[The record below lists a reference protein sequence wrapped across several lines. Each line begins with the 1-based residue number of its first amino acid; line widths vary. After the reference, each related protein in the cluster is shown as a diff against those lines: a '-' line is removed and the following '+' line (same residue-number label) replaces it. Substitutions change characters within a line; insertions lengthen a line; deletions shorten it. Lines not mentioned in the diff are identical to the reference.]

1 MTVSIMEQQ
10 KITGLDGWVDFLSEV
25 EIPVL
30 RHTARGLQT
39 LQQDK
44 DKLSARGIA
53 HVIKHDPL
61 MTVKLLRYLQQN
73 KRSSQDHEVVE
84 VEQVLMM
91 LGLEP
96 TLKNI
101 PAKPLIEE
109 MHGKQEM
116 EALICLLHVIHRSNQ
131 ASSYS
136 FDWAIHLN
144 DLHFEEIRIAAL
156 LHDIAELLMWC
167 FSPTEMLKIR
177 AMQQQ
182 DKTLRSNV
190 AQTQVFGFSL
200 DELKSELAIK
210 WSLPTLLI
218 TLMDDQHAQL
228 ERVRNVSLAV
238 NLARHAANGWDD
250 AALPDDYRD
259 IAKLLKL
266 DVDEVINLI
275 NAKSDKNHAAN
286 MACA

>member
-1 MTVSIMEQQ
+1 MEQQ
-10 KITGLDGWVDFLSEV
+10 KIMGLDGWVNFLSEV

-30 RHTARGLQT
+30 KHTARGLHT

-44 DKLSARGIA
+44 DKLSAREIA
-53 HVIKHDPL
+53 HVIKYDPL

-73 KRSSQDHEVVE
+73 KRSSQEYDVVE

-96 TLKNI
+96 MLRNI
-101 PAKPLIEE
+101 PAKPLAEE
-109 MHGKQEM
+109 MLGKQTM
-116 EALICLLHVIHRSNQ
+116 EALICLLHVIHRSKQ
-131 ASSYS
+131 ASSYA
-136 FDWAIHLN
+136 FDWAVHLN
-144 DLHFEEIRIAAL
+144 DLHFEEISIAAL

-167 FSPTEMLKIR
+167 FSPAEMLKIR
-177 AMQQQ
+177 TMQQQ

-200 DELKSELAIK
+200 DELKSELVAK

-218 TLMDDQHAQL
+218 TLKDDQHTQL
-228 ERVRNVSLAV
+228 DRVRNVSLAV

-266 DVDEVINLI
+266 DTDEVINLI
-275 NAKSDKNHAAN
+275 NAKSDNNHAMKIA
-286 MACA
+286 

>member
-1 MTVSIMEQQ
+1 MMVISIMEQH

-30 RHTARGLQT
+30 KHTARGLQI

-53 HVIKHDPL
+53 LVIKYDPL
-61 MTVKLLRYLQQN
+61 MTIKLLRYFQLN
-73 KRSSQDHEVVE
+73 KRSSKEHEVIE

-96 TLKNI
+96 SLTNI
-101 PAKPLIEE
+101 PAKPLAEE
-109 MHGKQEM
+109 MLGKQEM
-116 EALICLLHVIHRSNQ
+116 EALICLLHVIHRSNK
-131 ASSYS
+131 ASSYA
-136 FDWAIHLN
+136 FDWAVHLN

-167 FSPTEMLKIR
+167 FSPAEMLKIR

-200 DELKSELAIK
+200 DELKSELVVK

-218 TLMDDQHAQL
+218 TLMDDQYAQL
-228 ERVRNVSLAV
+228 DRVRNVSLAV

-259 IAKLLKL
+259 IAELLKL
-266 DVDEVINLI
+266 DTGEVINLI
-275 NAKSDKNHAAN
+275 NAKSDKNHAKK
-286 MACA
+286 

>member
-1 MTVSIMEQQ
+1 MEQQ
-10 KITGLDGWVDFLSEV
+10 KIMGLDGWVEFLSEV

-30 RHTARGLQT
+30 RHTARGLQA

-44 DKLSARGIA
+44 DKLSAREIA
-53 HVIKHDPL
+53 HVIKYDPL

-73 KRSSQDHEVVE
+73 KRSSQEHEVVE

-96 TLKNI
+96 MLRDI
-101 PAKPLIEE
+101 PAKPLAEE
-109 MHGKQEM
+109 ILGKQTM
-116 EALICLLHVIHRSNQ
+116 EALICLLHAIHRSNQ
-131 ASSYS
+131 ASSYA
-136 FDWAIHLN
+136 FDWAVHLK
-144 DLHFEEIRIAAL
+144 DLHFEEISIAAL

-177 AMQQQ
+177 TMQQQ
-182 DKTLRSNV
+182 DKTLRSSV
-190 AQTQVFGFSL
+190 VQTQVFGFSL
-200 DELKSELAIK
+200 DELKSELAVK

-218 TLMDDQHAQL
+218 TLMDDQHAHL
-228 ERVRNVSLAV
+228 DRVRNVSLAV

-266 DVDEVINLI
+266 DTDEVINLI
-275 NAKSDKNHAAN
+275 NAKSDNNHAMKIA
-286 MACA
+286 

>member
-1 MTVSIMEQQ
+1 MEQQ
-10 KITGLDGWVDFLSEV
+10 KITGLNGWVDFLSKV

-30 RHTARGLQT
+30 KHTARGLQI

-84 VEQVLMM
+84 VGQVLMM

-96 TLKNI
+96 SLKNI
-101 PAKPLIEE
+101 PAKPLVEE
-109 MHGKQEM
+109 ILGKQKM
-116 EALICLLHVIHRSNQ
+116 EALICLLRVIHRSKL
-131 ASSYS
+131 ASSYA

-156 LHDIAELLMWC
+156 LHDVAELLMWC

-177 AMQQQ
+177 TMQQ

-200 DELKSELAIK
+200 DELKSELVTK
-210 WSLPTLLI
+210 WSLPKLLI
-218 TLMDDQHAQL
+218 TLMDDQHAKL
-228 ERVRNVSLAV
+228 ERVCNVSLAV
-238 NLARHAANGWDD
+238 SLARHSANGWDD
-250 AALPDDYRD
+250 AALPDDYRN

-266 DVDEVINLI
+266 DVDAVINLI
-275 NAKSDKNHAAN
+275 SAKSDKNHTTN
-286 MACA
+286 MAFT

>member
-1 MTVSIMEQQ
+1 MEQQ

-30 RHTARGLQT
+30 KHTARGLQT
-39 LQQDK
+39 LLQDK

-61 MTVKLLRYLQQN
+61 MTVKLLRYMQKN
-73 KRSSQDHEVVE
+73 KRSSQEYEVVE

-96 TLKNI
+96 SLRNI
-101 PAKPLIEE
+101 PANPLVEE
-109 MHGKQEM
+109 MLGKQKM
-116 EALICLLHVIHRSNQ
+116 EALICLLRVIHRSKL
-131 ASSYS
+131 ASSYA

-177 AMQQQ
+177 TMQQQ
-182 DKTLRSNV
+182 DKALRSNV
-190 AQTQVFGFSL
+190 AQTQAFGFSL

-210 WSLPTLLI
+210 WSLPKLFI
-218 TLMDDQHAQL
+218 TLMDDQHEKLQ
-228 ERVRNVSLAV
+228 RVRNVSLAV
-238 NLARHAANGWDD
+238 NLARHSANGWDD
-250 AALPDDYRD
+250 AALPDDYRN
-259 IAKLLKL
+259 IAELLKL

-275 NAKSDKNHAAN
+275 NTKSEKKHAAN
-286 MACA
+286 MAFT

>member
-1 MTVSIMEQQ
+1 MEQQ
-10 KITGLDGWVDFLSEV
+10 KITGLDEWIDFLSEV

-30 RHTARGLQT
+30 KHTARRLQT
-39 LQQDK
+39 LLQDK

-96 TLKNI
+96 SLRNI
-101 PAKPLIEE
+101 PAKPLAEE
-109 MHGKQEM
+109 MLGKQKM
-116 EALICLLHVIHRSNQ
+116 EALICLLRVIHRSNL
-131 ASSYS
+131 ASSYA

-177 AMQQQ
+177 TIQQQ

-200 DELKSELAIK
+200 DELKSELVIK
-210 WSLPTLLI
+210 WSLPKLLI
-218 TLMDDQHAQL
+218 TLMDGQHAKL

-238 NLARHAANGWDD
+238 NLARHLANGRGD
-250 AALPDDYRD
+250 AALPDDYRN
-259 IAKLLKL
+259 IAELLKL
-266 DVDEVINLI
+266 DVDAVIDLI
-275 NAKSDKNHAAN
+275 SAKSDKNHTAN
-286 MACA
+286 MAFT